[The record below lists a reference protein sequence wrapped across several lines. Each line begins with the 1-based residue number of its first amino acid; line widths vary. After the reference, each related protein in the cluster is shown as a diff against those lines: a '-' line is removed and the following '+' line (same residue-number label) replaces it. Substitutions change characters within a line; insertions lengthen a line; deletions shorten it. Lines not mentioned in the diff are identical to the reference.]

1 MIKGLMLA
9 SYSSFGGGAIGN
21 LFAQWEASGI
31 FAYAL
36 PFLLIF
42 ALIFGILSRIN
53 IFKDSEGKPNNV
65 INAIIALVVGLMSL
79 QFGTVSMFF
88 AEIFPRAGIVLS
100 IILLILI
107 LGGLFIPK
115 DNKGFNWF
123 LIATVF
129 IMIAVVVF
137 QSFNFLGWS
146 SGMWFRTNL
155 GQIVP
160 YVIFIGIIIAII
172 AAAAPKPTKVEN
184 KTILSELLG
193 QATSK

>member
-9 SYSSFGGGAIGN
+9 SYASFGGGAVGN

-42 ALIFGILSRIN
+42 ALVFGILSRLN
-53 IFKDSEGKPNNV
+53 IFKNAEGKPNNV

-79 QFGTVSMFF
+79 QFGFVSLFF

-115 DNKGFNWF
+115 ENKGFNWF

-129 IMIAVVVF
+129 VMIAVVVF
-137 QSFNFLGWS
+137 QSLNFLGWTT
-146 SGMWFRTNL
+146 GYWWRTNL
-155 GQIVP
+155 GQILP
-160 YVIFIGIIIAII
+160 WIIFVVIIIVIVV
-172 AAAAPKPTKVEN
+172 AAAPKSQDSNET
-184 KTILSELLG
+184 LLNTLLKK
-193 QATSK
+193 ADN